1 MSKRIAYDY
10 LFNYFPK
17 SYDSGRGESKDTY
30 NGKLVAGATITL
42 CIKVYKDSKEGA
54 SSPSSE
60 VLFEEEKEIS
70 ESGKYLSDVFDVSF
84 DREKLFVVKK
94 NIMVDNIFRLMYGW
108 DRIEAE
114 VVEYSID
121 TFMGTLKDLP
131 GMEDFASELDDMPVS
146 EPNSVSEE
154 QFRSFLSSHK
164 DGFDISDNK
173 YAQVPSYSF
182 LEVA

>member
-17 SYDSGRGESKDTY
+17 SYDSGNGESKDTY
-30 NGKLVAGATITL
+30 GGKLVAGASITL
-42 CIKVYKDSKEGA
+42 CIKAYKDGE
-54 SSPSSE
+54 E
-60 VLFEEEKEIS
+60 VLFEEEKEVS

-84 DREKLFVVKK
+84 DKEQLFVVKK
-94 NIMVDNIFRLMYGW
+94 NIYVDNIFRLMRKW

-114 VVEYSID
+114 VVDYSID
-121 TFMGTLKDLP
+121 TFVGTLKDLP
-131 GMEDFASELDDMPVS
+131 DMEDVVDELGNMPVS
-146 EPNSVSEE
+146 EPNFVSEE

-173 YAQVPSYSF
+173 CAQVPSYSF